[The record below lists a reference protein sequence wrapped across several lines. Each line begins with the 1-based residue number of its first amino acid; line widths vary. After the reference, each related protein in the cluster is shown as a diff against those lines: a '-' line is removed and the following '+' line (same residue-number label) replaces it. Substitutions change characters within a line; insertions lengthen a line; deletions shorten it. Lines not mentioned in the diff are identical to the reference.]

1 MKTFKK
7 ILFPVDLSDVSQQ
20 IAPWV
25 IMMAKKFE
33 AQICILFVV
42 RSFEYLNS
50 FQLAKPE
57 IDNFTLSFI
66 KGAEKTIKEFVDDNF
81 KEYPCFKNEILNGD
95 PAEKILDY
103 ITSEGIDLVIMG
115 THGRKGIN
123 HILFGSVAER
133 VVKNSVVPVLTV
145 NPFLVSYDYV

>member
-1 MKTFKK
+1 MKPFKK
-7 ILFPVDLSDVSQQ
+7 ILYPVDLSDVSRQ
-20 IAPWV
+20 IVPWV
-25 IMMAKKFE
+25 IMMAEKFD

-42 RSFEYLNS
+42 RSFEYLYS

-66 KGAEKTIKEFVDDNF
+66 KGAEKKIKEFVEDNF
-81 KEYPCFKNEILNGD
+81 KEYPDLKTKILSGD
-95 PAEKILDY
+95 PADQILEY
-103 ITSEGIDLVIMG
+103 IISDGIDMVIMG

-133 VVKNSVVPVLTV
+133 VVKNSPVPVLTV
-145 NPFLVSYDYV
+145 NPFLAASE